1 MITQVLNRQ
10 FVLEQLEQVKAHL
23 QKLAKAKGETGRRR
37 AEELPE
43 GAEDLTSDDYQNA
56 LEFVNKSLK
65 QEGRHSSGQVGF
77 EQPEGE
83 RRRGKGSALMDD
95 LSFFSRDP
103 VISNLQSALE
113 EYYETQL
120 PDMLDRVTPET
131 QGRRRGGS
139 SLPPAAQR
147 SIKGCGSR
155 RGDQGRRLFDQFST
169 TDPGW
174 ICSAL
179 SMGIRL
185 FHGKHKFIEKP
196 ATPKPISDQAR
207 IIMVGDWGSGIPRA
221 QKVAAEMRKVLDE
234 GKAQGRQQLVI
245 HLADVYYSG
254 WKPEVQKHFLKHW
267 PVRVEEADEITSWAV
282 NGNHEMYSG
291 GHAYF
296 DTLLG
301 DPRFKGHK
309 NSDGENS
316 SLFSLV
322 NGKWRIL
329 GIDSAWEDHD
339 LVSPQ
344 PQWIRNQISE
354 AEQAG
359 QKVML
364 LCHHQLFSAFEPGG
378 EKMVEALGDL
388 LKSPKIHSWF
398 WGHEHRCAIYK
409 PYMNIPYARL
419 VGHGGVPVYQWKK
432 QSDPVAEPALFEYR
446 GRFKEGLEQ
455 WALFGFA
462 VLDFDGPNIKVQY
475 INEDGEKHYE
485 EMITA
490 A

>member
-1 MITQVLNRQ
+1 
-10 FVLEQLEQVKAHL
+10 
-23 QKLAKAKGETGRRR
+23 
-37 AEELPE
+37 
-43 GAEDLTSDDYQNA
+43 
-56 LEFVNKSLK
+56 
-65 QEGRHSSGQVGF
+65 
-77 EQPEGE
+77 
-83 RRRGKGSALMDD
+83 
-95 LSFFSRDP
+95 
-103 VISNLQSALE
+103 
-113 EYYETQL
+113 
-120 PDMLDRVTPET
+120 
-131 QGRRRGGS
+131 
-139 SLPPAAQR
+139 
-147 SIKGCGSR
+147 
-155 RGDQGRRLFDQFST
+155 
-169 TDPGW
+169 
-174 ICSAL
+174 
-179 SMGIRL
+179 
-185 FHGKHKFIEKP
+185 
-196 ATPKPISDQAR
+196 
-207 IIMVGDWGSGIPRA
+207 
-221 QKVAAEMRKVLDE
+221 
-234 GKAQGRQQLVI
+234 
-245 HLADVYYSG
+245 
-254 WKPEVQKHFLKHW
+254 
-267 PVRVEEADEITSWAV
+267 
-282 NGNHEMYSG
+282 
-291 GHAYF
+291 
-296 DTLLG
+296 
-301 DPRFKGHK
+301 GHK

-344 PQWIRNQISE
+344 PQWIRNQIRE

-378 EKMVEALGDL
+378 EKMVKALGDL
-388 LKSPKIHSWF
+388 LESPKIHSWF